1 MRILVNF
8 QDTNGWT
15 VYCLAEDCQTRISPL
30 LDVASLE
37 TLRRLLRRAGTD
49 EDEMQHFEQCIQA
62 WGKGSVWI
70 DNLTKEGIN
79 LLGVRIQQPVEEQSL
94 P

>member
-15 VYCLAEDCQTRISPL
+15 VHCLAEDCQTCISPL

-49 EDEMQHFEQCIQA
+49 EDEMQHFEHCIRT

-70 DNLTKEGIN
+70 DNVTEEGAHF
-79 LLGVRIQQPVEEQSL
+79 LGVHQTVPEQIR
-94 P
+94 

>member
-1 MRILVNF
+1 MRLLVNF

-15 VYCLAEDCQTRISPL
+15 VHCLAEDCQTRISPA

-49 EDEMQHFEQCIQA
+49 EDEMQHFEQCVRT

-70 DNLTKEGIN
+70 DNLTREGAN
-79 LLGVRIQQPVEEQSL
+79 LLGIQVQQPVEEQIR
-94 P
+94 

>member
-15 VYCLAEDCQTRISPL
+15 VHCLAEDCQTRISPI

-70 DNLTKEGIN
+70 DNLTKEGVN
-79 LLGVRIQQPVEEQSL
+79 LLGIQQPVEEQSL

>member
-8 QDTNGWT
+8 QDTNCWT
-15 VYCLAEDCQTRISPL
+15 VHCLAEDCQTCISPL

-37 TLRRLLRRAGTD
+37 TLRRLLRHAGTD
-49 EDEMQHFEQCIQA
+49 EDEMQHFEHCIRA

-70 DNLTKEGIN
+70 DNLTEEGAH
-79 LLGVRIQQPVEEQSL
+79 LLGVHQTVPEQIR
-94 P
+94 